1 MATVPA
7 YATQFSQHTLSPTQ
21 PAKKFA
27 RQRALSGSPAKKF
40 AQQRVPSRSRPP
52 SDRAG
57 RTFSRTGSCDVATL
71 KPMTPLQP
79 LMQTNVK
86 PPSPMLAPKQRPLKP
101 PSPLRPLMQANVK
114 PPSPLQP
121 KNAPKTPISHPQ
133 RRCRF
138 QLGLGLREQ
147 RRRRFH
153 ARDFQCL
160 RAMAEPD
167 RTTSRRTEPHISDQA
182 PPVWRAPEGP
192 EGTGGLRD
200 RPLRAVRLACGDLA
214 GGPPPTGTHSG
225 RAPQPGPPAPGTP
238 AAPCCGDGGNRTPVP
253 TRRPEHQGS
262 NKQPSNARAPARHSK
277 RGRHQPTPCASA
289 LTHP

>member
-1 MATVPA
+1 MLTREKVRPA
-7 YATQFSQHTLSPTQ
+7 RHKTLILGH
-21 PAKKFA
+21 FEH
-27 RQRALSGSPAKKF
+27 
-40 AQQRVPSRSRPP
+40 
-52 SDRAG
+52 AG

-79 LMQTNVK
+79 LIQASM
-86 PPSPMLAPKQRPLKP
+86 KP
-101 PSPLRPLMQANVK
+101 PSPLHAPEQQPLK

-133 RRCRF
+133 RRWGF
-138 QLGLGLREQ
+138 QLRLALREQ

-153 ARDFQCL
+153 ARDFQCT
-160 RAMAEPD
+160 RAIAGPGRASIRRAEPL
-167 RTTSRRTEPHISDQA
+167 ISDQA
-182 PPVWRAPEGP
+182 PLCGGRRRERRARLRHPRAVAGP
-192 EGTGGLRD
+192 GRGAGGRRQGQGGLRD

-262 NKQPSNARAPARHSK
+262 NKQPSNARTPARHSK